1 MNNIIRVEVETKSSV
16 EEILS
21 IISIEDLNICME
33 LCLDH
38 KFLKFWLASDLS
50 FMRNVPLIRVW

>member
-1 MNNIIRVEVETKSSV
+1 MNNNIRVKVRTKGSV

-21 IISIEDLNICME
+21 IISFEDLNICME

-38 KFLKFWLASDLS
+38 RMKVFKNLDSL
-50 FMRNVPLIRVW
+50 